1 MLKRAHLL
9 CVNFGRSR
17 MSIERIALA
26 VIAIASVGYNLFEL
40 SKPSVANAQT
50 APQATYLIS
59 AGAGTAGVWLIDQAA
74 GKLSWCTSPQ
84 ATPTV
89 NCYTGSVP

>member
-1 MLKRAHLL
+1 
-9 CVNFGRSR
+9 

-50 APQATYLIS
+50 APQAAYLIS
-59 AGAGTAGVWLIDQAA
+59 AGAGNDGVWLIDQA
-74 GKLSWCTSPQ
+74 GKLSWCN
-84 ATPTV
+84 TPGAASQIICLTR
-89 NCYTGSVP
+89 PAP